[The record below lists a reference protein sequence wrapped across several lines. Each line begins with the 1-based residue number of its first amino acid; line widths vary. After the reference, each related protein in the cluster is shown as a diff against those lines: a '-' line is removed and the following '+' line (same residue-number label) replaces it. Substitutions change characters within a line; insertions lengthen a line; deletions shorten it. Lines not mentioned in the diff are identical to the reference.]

1 MATQQLKAWTYEDLL
16 TLPDDGRRYEIIEG
30 VLYEMP
36 APNTDHA
43 QLIMNLIELV
53 FSPVVRAIGGRLFT
67 APVDVFLRGASPVQ
81 PDLLVLLPG
90 QLRLISK
97 RGIEGAPALIVE
109 VLSPGNPEH
118 DLVTKRLLY
127 ARAGVAEYWLVSPEA
142 ALIEILALDGDHYRT
157 HARVAGDDLLTSTVL
172 PALSCPVSAV
182 FTLAG
187 GE

>member
-1 MATQQLKAWTYEDLL
+1 MATRQLKEWTYEDLFA
-16 TLPDDGRRYEIIEG
+16 LPDDGRRYEIIEG

-53 FSPVVRAIGGRLFT
+53 FSPMVRALGGRLFT

-81 PDLLVLLPG
+81 PDLLVLLPP

-97 RGIEGAPALIVE
+97 RGIEGPPALIVE
-109 VLSPGNPEH
+109 ILSPGNPEH

-142 ALIEILALDGDHYRT
+142 ALVEILALEGDHYRM
-157 HARVAGDDLLTSTVL
+157 HGRFASNDGLTSTVL
-172 PALSCPVSAV
+172 PALASPVRAV
-182 FTLAG
+182 FTLA
-187 GE
+187 